1 MTEKQLNKWYDDLI
15 WCPSQCYYY
24 FMHRDD
30 MFCIYLRW
38 RHQDPWTAEIIKCAK
53 SNFDLNYQT
62 SIWKFIKIPYFEDYE
77 LEKLKE
83 YIMSRL
89 EIITALWPHCENHIS
104 LRIEEYK
111 TLSEETRQQVLEM
124 SQKLLDAQK
133 PPMRKIKTHH
143 VGNIKAFD
151 MLIQM
156 EVRDYIERH
165 EEELGIGDGLY
176 INPETADITASNIKD
191 VCDRANFYPFTSLVK
206 YDRWDDTLSVDKEA
220 TQNIAFTYYEYQ

>member
-1 MTEKQLNKWYDDLI
+1 
-15 WCPSQCYYY
+15 
-24 FMHRDD
+24 
-30 MFCIYLRW
+30 
-38 RHQDPWTAEIIKCAK
+38 
-53 SNFDLNYQT
+53 
-62 SIWKFIKIPYFEDYE
+62 
-77 LEKLKE
+77 
-83 YIMSRL
+83 
-89 EIITALWPHCENHIS
+89 
-104 LRIEEYK
+104 
-111 TLSEETRQQVLEM
+111 M

-206 YDRWDDTLSVDKEA
+206 YDRRDDSYNVDKEA